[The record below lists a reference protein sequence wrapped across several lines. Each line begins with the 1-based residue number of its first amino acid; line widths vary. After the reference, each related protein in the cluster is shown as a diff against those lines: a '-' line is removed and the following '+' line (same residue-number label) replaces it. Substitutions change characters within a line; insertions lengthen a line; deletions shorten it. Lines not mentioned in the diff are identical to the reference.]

1 MKTVIH
7 FRKLHI
13 ICLVLVILGSAM
25 VIRERQIQKELDN
38 RKKIEELTR
47 SEIKEGIMIEGTIEQ
62 LVSQQIWTSTREKR
76 QGLSQTYSRFMQ
88 RDIGFYTIPYGN
100 SSNQFISVLVDQ
112 NNYDAFEQ
120 LLENK
125 TNSI

>member
-76 QGLSQTYSRFMQ
+76 Q
-88 RDIGFYTIPYGN
+88 IGRAH
-100 SSNQFISVLVDQ
+100 V
-112 NNYDAFEQ
+112 
-120 LLENK
+120 
-125 TNSI
+125 